1 VTNLSRDEVKALFSA
16 ALELPPDDRT
26 AFLMLAAGDNTR
38 LFTEVQS
45 LLDSHERPGG
55 FPDKVSPDF
64 RSQAFAASSATR
76 SRIGE
81 RIGAYRIVGVL
92 GTGGMGDVFKAVRA
106 DDQYRAEVAI
116 KLMRADVRTS
126 LTEQRF
132 RTERQILAGLDHRN
146 IARLLDGGTTDAGAP
161 YVVMEL
167 VTGEPIDGYCET
179 RNLAVRDRVQIFL
192 QVCAA
197 VSYAHQHL
205 IVHRDLKP
213 TNILVSADG
222 SVKLLDFGIAKL
234 LEPDFSIDVAKAPAT
249 ATTLRAMTL
258 EYASPEQ
265 VSGAQVTTVSDVY
278 SLGVVLYRLLTG
290 RSPYREGA
298 TDAARMAEILSDAM
312 PTRPSQVDH
321 KLDGDLDNI
330 LLMALRKEPTLRYAS
345 VEQFANDLRSYLSGM
360 PVKARG
366 NSLRYRAGKFVRRRK
381 VELAA
386 GVLVAGAL
394 LGALVFSLR
403 EARIAE
409 RERVV
414 AQQHFDSVRKLAN
427 TMLLQLHDEM
437 ARDSGSIKTREM
449 MVKTSLEYLDALYKE
464 SGSDPLLQEELATA
478 YIKVAAILGNDATAS
493 NKGDYRG
500 ALRSYER
507 AIALLTPL
515 MEADAANHRAG
526 LSLAGAYTGQASL
539 LMVARGPKF
548 AREAADRGAALTE
561 NFAPSISDEAE
572 RMHRLRAAY
581 TVQAQILGF
590 MGLSLESIASL
601 DKSIAVVEAYWHA
614 HPEDE
619 RAFVALSRAYNVAA
633 LTDDPRLSLS
643 ANYDRSLALLGKSL
657 WADEMLLTFKPNER
671 EYQLRQAAG
680 RFNIG
685 NYRYAL
691 GQYAE
696 ALELYQLGTATA
708 LAAARDS
715 DDAHAQYTLA
725 LFETKLAQTL
735 FKLGKVE
742 EARVLFLKCAK
753 VLEALLA
760 RDGSLRTEFALGHNA
775 VRLGELYAHLAA
787 KSRESRTVQLDIW
800 IKARDYLQQGVTS
813 LKKVTASAT
822 LQAIDMIVVNDG
834 VASLARVDATLA
846 RLQQP

>member
-1 VTNLSRDEVKALFSA
+1 
-16 ALELPPDDRT
+16 
-26 AFLMLAAGDNTR
+26 
-38 LFTEVQS
+38 
-45 LLDSHERPGG
+45 
-55 FPDKVSPDF
+55 
-64 RSQAFAASSATR
+64 
-76 SRIGE
+76 
-81 RIGAYRIVGVL
+81 
-92 GTGGMGDVFKAVRA
+92 
-106 DDQYRAEVAI
+106 
-116 KLMRADVRTS
+116 
-126 LTEQRF
+126 
-132 RTERQILAGLDHRN
+132 
-146 IARLLDGGTTDAGAP
+146 
-161 YVVMEL
+161 
-167 VTGEPIDGYCET
+167 
-179 RNLAVRDRVQIFL
+179 
-192 QVCAA
+192 
-197 VSYAHQHL
+197 
-205 IVHRDLKP
+205 
-213 TNILVSADG
+213 
-222 SVKLLDFGIAKL
+222 
-234 LEPDFSIDVAKAPAT
+234 
-249 ATTLRAMTL
+249 MTL

-290 RSPYREGA
+290 KSPYREGA

-321 KLDGDLDNI
+321 KLDVDLDNI
-330 LLMALRKEPTLRYAS
+330 LLMALRKEPALRYAS
-345 VEQFANDLRSYLSGM
+345 VEQFANDLRSYLTGM

-464 SGSDPLLQEELATA
+464 SGADPLLQEELATA

-515 MEADAANHRAG
+515 MEADPANHRAG
-526 LSLAGAYTGQASL
+526 LSLAGAYTEQASL

-548 AREAADRGAALTE
+548 AREAADRGVALTE
-561 NFAPSISDEAE
+561 NFAPSISDEAQ

-708 LAAARDS
+708 LDAARDS

-742 EARVLFLKCAK
+742 EARVLFLKCGK

-760 RDGSLRTEFALGHNA
+760 RDGSLRTEYALGHNA

-834 VASLARVDATLA
+834 VASLARAEATLA
-846 RLQQP
+846 SLQQP

>member
-1 VTNLSRDEVKALFSA
+1 MTNLSRDEVKALFSA
-16 ALELPPDDRT
+16 ALELRPDDRT

-45 LLDSHERPGG
+45 LLDSHEKPGG
-55 FPDKVSPDF
+55 FPDRVSPDF
-64 RSQAFAASSATR
+64 RSEAFAASSATR

-92 GTGGMGDVFKAVRA
+92 GTGGMGDVFNAVRD

-116 KLMRADVRTS
+116 KLMRADVRSS

-146 IARLLDGGTTDAGAP
+146 IARLLDGGTTVAGMP

-167 VTGEPIDGYCET
+167 VTGDPIDGYCDA
-179 RNLAVRDRVQIFL
+179 RSLAVRERVQLFL

-197 VSYAHQHL
+197 VSFAHQHL
-205 IVHRDLKP
+205 VVHRDLKP
-213 TNILVSADG
+213 SNILVTTDG

-234 LEPDFSIDVAKAPAT
+234 LEPESAT
-249 ATTLRAMTL
+249 ATATEKTRTQLRAMTL

-290 RSPYREGA
+290 KSPYREGA
-298 TDAARMAEILSDAM
+298 TDAARMAEILSDSM
-312 PTRPSQVDH
+312 PTRPSQVERKVDA
-321 KLDGDLDNI
+321 DLDNI
-330 LLMALRKEPTLRYAS
+330 LLMALRKEPALRYSS
-345 VEQFANDLRSYLSGM
+345 VEQFANDLRSYLAGM

-366 NSLRYRAGKFVRRRK
+366 NSWRYRAGKFVRRRK

-386 GVLVAGAL
+386 TVLVVCAL
-394 LGALVFSLR
+394 FGALVFSMR

-437 ARDSGSIKTREM
+437 AKNEGSLKTREL

-478 YIKVAAILGNDATAS
+478 YIRVAAILGNDATAS
-493 NKGDYRG
+493 NTGDYQG

-515 MEADAANHRAG
+515 MAADPANHRAG
-526 LSLAGAYTGQASL
+526 LALAGAYTEQASL

-561 NFAPSISDEAE
+561 TFAPSIAGEAE
-572 RMHRLRAAY
+572 RMHRLRATY

-590 MGLSLESIASL
+590 MGLSLEAIASL
-601 DKSIAVVEAYWHA
+601 DKLIAVVETYWHA

-619 RAFVALSRAYNVAA
+619 RAFVALSRAYNIAA

-643 ANYDRSLALLGKSL
+643 ENYDRSLALLEKSL

-685 NYRYAL
+685 NYRLAL

-708 LAAARDS
+708 LDAARDS

-760 RDGSLRTEFALGHNA
+760 RDGSLRTEYALGHNA
-775 VRLGELYAHLAA
+775 VRLGELYAHLAEN
-787 KSRESRTVQLDIW
+787 SRGVRDAQLDLW
-800 IKARDYLQQGVTS
+800 KKARGYLQQGVTS

-834 VASLARVDATLA
+834 VASLARVEATLA
-846 RLQQP
+846 RLQPQ